1 MFHMQPDD
9 TTSSLDKQIITFQV
23 PDLECGVCIA
33 RHDELAI
40 ACNADVDDLCWMFL
54 STRQSAAA
62 DMSGGSGKT
71 KEMLQQI

>member
-1 MFHMQPDD
+1 MQPDD

-40 ACNADVDDLCWMFL
+40 ACNADVDDLC
-54 STRQSAAA
+54 
-62 DMSGGSGKT
+62 
-71 KEMLQQI
+71 